1 MFAVL
6 VKYTWNTNIFS
17 TSVLINNVK
26 PLAGILWHLL
36 KPLGC
41 SFMGC
46 SCSWAKWPAPLILF
60 WDLYTKG
67 FNDCSK
73 QMDYSDRKSS
83 NQIHI
88 FTYFYFVE
96 KYLPV
101 EPTLTL
107 FLLPLLKAALLLSEL
122 EQAFCSWP
130 KKIIELK
137 SYVKMNSIPQKRLT
151 FSL

>member
-1 MFAVL
+1 
-6 VKYTWNTNIFS
+6 
-17 TSVLINNVK
+17 
-26 PLAGILWHLL
+26 
-36 KPLGC
+36 
-41 SFMGC
+41 
-46 SCSWAKWPAPLILF
+46 
-60 WDLYTKG
+60 
-67 FNDCSK
+67 
-73 QMDYSDRKSS
+73 MDYLDRKAS

-137 SYVKMNSIPQKRLT
+137 SYHVKNEFHSTKPVDIFTVTEFLT
-151 FSL
+151 